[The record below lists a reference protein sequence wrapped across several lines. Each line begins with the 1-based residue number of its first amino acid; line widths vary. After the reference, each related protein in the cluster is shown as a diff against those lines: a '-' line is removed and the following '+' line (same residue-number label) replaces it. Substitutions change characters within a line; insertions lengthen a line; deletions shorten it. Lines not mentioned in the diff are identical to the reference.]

1 VHRAAAWFLKIALAL
16 LISGYFGAQRPRTSD
31 VVLTPPWPCRTARL
45 HLRQSN
51 WPRPV
56 WARYWAG
63 PAAHGPFVKFFL
75 SGNGSSFSIFFVSRT
90 ILEFLV
96 SPTST
101 YSPQPNA
108 RVPYFL
114 SRIGNFSCLATIK
127 KKKEQTLHAEK
138 NTIFSTN
145 FCRFIWRIVC

>member
-1 VHRAAAWFLKIALAL
+1 MAHLLSFFCQGMAAASRF
-16 LISGYFGAQRPRTSD
+16 
-31 VVLTPPWPCRTARL
+31 
-45 HLRQSN
+45 
-51 WPRPV
+51 
-56 WARYWAG
+56 
-63 PAAHGPFVKFFL
+63 
-75 SGNGSSFSIFFVSRT
+75 FFVSRT

-138 NTIFSTN
+138 KYHFLHQ
-145 FCRFIWRIVC
+145 FL